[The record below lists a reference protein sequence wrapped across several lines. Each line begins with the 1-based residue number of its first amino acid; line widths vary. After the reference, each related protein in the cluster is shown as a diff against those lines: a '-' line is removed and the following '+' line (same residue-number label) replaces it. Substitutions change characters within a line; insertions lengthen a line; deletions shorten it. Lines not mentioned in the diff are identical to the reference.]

1 MPQFTDNNPLVEP
14 ESVPPPSRT
23 LPLPVAGEIIG
34 ESQKRIFGGEQSRAA
49 GFTGRMIFAN
59 TRMNTIEDGGFDP
72 VNMIDVAKDNLP
84 FVPDW
89 LERMMQTTKYKLYN
103 ANKIN
108 FSTAQLR
115 RETGAVIND
124 SEIVWINET
133 YFPQLGDGPEVAS
146 LKQEARTEAIRA
158 METEAGA
165 AYQGL
170 SQEETLRQ
178 AASDAK
184 RRALVILKRRAE
196 TNPELADEIR
206 AIISK
211 VRKSG

>member
-1 MPQFTDNNPLVEP
+1 MAQFTDNNPTVAP
-14 ESVPPPSRT
+14 APAPAPDT
-23 LPLPVAGEIIG
+23 LPLPEPKSYGQSE
-34 ESQKRIFGGEQSRAA
+34 KNIFGEAQSRAA
-49 GFTGRMIFAN
+49 GFTGRMIFSN
-59 TRMNTIEDGGFDP
+59 SRMNALEDGGFDP